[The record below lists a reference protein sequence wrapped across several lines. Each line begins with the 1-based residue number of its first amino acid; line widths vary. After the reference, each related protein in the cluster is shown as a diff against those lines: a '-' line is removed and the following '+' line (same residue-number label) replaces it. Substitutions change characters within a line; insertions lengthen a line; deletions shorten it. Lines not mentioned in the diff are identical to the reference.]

1 MGYPLALGLE
11 RLPEE
16 GRLRRRLVWSDRRR
30 KGGLLPSRGECE
42 EGGGDGVEEKEA
54 RGITGKADSVWS
66 SRMGVDEA
74 RGLKDRGR
82 NAPFR

>member
-16 GRLRRRLVWSDRRR
+16 GRFRRRLVWNDRRR
-30 KGGLLPSRGECE
+30 KGGWLPSRGECE
-42 EGGGDGVEEKEA
+42 EGSGDGVEETEA
-54 RGITGKADSVWS
+54 RGITADSVWS
-66 SRMGVDEA
+66 SREGVDEA

-82 NAPFR
+82 NALSR